1 MVKQK
6 NKIISPEDM
15 KTSEIINNLSEDH
28 SEEEF
33 DELDKEF
40 LDRYPFSYYLKSK
53 FEEIE
58 EQIKELN
65 KLLRHYHKDD
75 KLLIEL

>member
-6 NKIISPEDM
+6 NKIIIPGDM
-15 KTSEIINNLSEDH
+15 KTSEIIDKLSEDH
-28 SEEEF
+28 SESEF
-33 DELDKEF
+33 DELDNEF

-75 KLLIEL
+75 KILIEL